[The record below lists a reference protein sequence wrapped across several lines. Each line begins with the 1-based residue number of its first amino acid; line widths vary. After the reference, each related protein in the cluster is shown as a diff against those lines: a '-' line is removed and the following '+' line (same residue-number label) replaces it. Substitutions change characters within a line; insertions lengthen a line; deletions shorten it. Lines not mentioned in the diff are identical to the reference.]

1 MSCPQ
6 PGEGACQITGGPEGV
21 GVGLTVG
28 GARGGGAFV
37 FFFFLVLKYLR
48 SCSQGFFWAVVVR
61 GPERGG
67 RGRHRLGLG
76 ASVSTVIST
85 AVGRAAGLD
94 LAVMEGHRLPWKS
107 WEMDSAEAGMGEMTF
122 WDHVGLE
129 ITVVSGASPLR
140 EAGRGPS
147 ELLPSPLSLPP
158 SHRGL
163 GHQPTALP
171 LTAPH
176 HSLPLSFLESLRPAP
191 DTLLAGPVVVG
202 HAAWDLF
209 SSRDGWEEAGGQRRL
224 WELGAGAGSL
234 LAKAPS
240 RPFLIFSPFP
250 QGNL

>member
-1 MSCPQ
+1 M
-6 PGEGACQITGGPEGV
+6 
-21 GVGLTVG
+21 
-28 GARGGGAFV
+28 
-37 FFFFLVLKYLR
+37 FFFSLVLKYLQ

-85 AVGRAAGLD
+85 AVGRAAGLG
-94 LAVMEGHRLPWKS
+94 LAVVEGHCLPWKS

-147 ELLPSPLSLPP
+147 ELLPSPLSLPHLIEAWATSPLPCP
-158 SHRGL
+158 SLH
-163 GHQPTALP
+163 PTTL
-171 LTAPH
+171 
-176 HSLPLSFLESLRPAP
+176 SLSFLESLRPAP

-250 QGNL
+250 PR